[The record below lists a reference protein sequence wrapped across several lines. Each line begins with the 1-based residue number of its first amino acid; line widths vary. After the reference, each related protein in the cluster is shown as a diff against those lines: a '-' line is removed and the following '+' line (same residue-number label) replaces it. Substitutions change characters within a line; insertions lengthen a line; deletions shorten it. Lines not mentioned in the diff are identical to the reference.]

1 MNISYFEPLSLAWN
15 RMKIALFKP
24 FDLHKWFV
32 VGFNAFLAGITEWPR
47 GRGSQRVGDD
57 GSFREFIEFPRT
69 AWDWLISHPFWFM
82 TIMFGVALLIVI
94 VIVLTWLSSRGSFMF
109 LDNVVHNRA
118 EVANPW
124 RNYKKEGNS
133 LFLWRLVFGLICFGL
148 FVIFFVIFFTA
159 GGHLYRDSYYDK
171 VPVLF
176 VIQMALLFF
185 LIAIVTGYI
194 SLFLSNFVVPIMYKN
209 NIPATKAWGRFLSLF
224 GKHPFHFLLFG
235 ILMFI
240 MTVLVI
246 ILTVI
251 AGLMTCCIGLI
262 LLIIPY
268 VGTVV
273 TLPIWYTFRA
283 FSLEY
288 LAQFGPEYDVFPPAE
303 ESLEGATA

>member
-1 MNISYFEPLSLAWN
+1 MNIAYFEPLRLAWN

-47 GRGSQRVGDD
+47 GSNSSRWGDD
-57 GSFREFIEFPRT
+57 SSFRDFIDFPHR
-69 AWDWLISHPFWFM
+69 AWDWLIGHPFWFM
-82 TIMFGVALLIVI
+82 TIAIGLAFLIVV

-124 RNYKKEGNS
+124 RNYKREGNS
-133 LFLWRLVFGLICFGL
+133 LFLWRLVFGFICFIL
-148 FVIFFVIFFTA
+148 FVMVFVIFFTA
-159 GGHLYRDSYYDK
+159 GGHIYRDSYYDR

-176 VIQMALLFF
+176 IIQMVLLFI
-185 LIAIVTGYI
+185 LVAIITGYI
-194 SLFLSNFVVPIMYKN
+194 SLFLSHFVVPIMYKN
-209 NIPATKAWGRFLSLF
+209 NITATKAWGRFLSLF

-268 VGTVV
+268 IGTIV

-288 LAQFGPEYDVFPPAE
+288 LAQFGPEYDLFPPPE
-303 ESLEGATA
+303 ELPEKATA